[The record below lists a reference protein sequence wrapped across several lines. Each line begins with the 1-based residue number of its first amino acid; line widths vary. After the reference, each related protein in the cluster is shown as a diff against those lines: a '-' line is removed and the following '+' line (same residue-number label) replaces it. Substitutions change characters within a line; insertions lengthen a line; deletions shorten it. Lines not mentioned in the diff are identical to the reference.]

1 MSFSAAAY
9 SDPRR
14 SLTHADV
21 NRLAPHMN
29 ILGLTSLPPDEQTVQ
44 RAYKQALRQNPGR
57 VDALRLAANVMA
69 TEESRREFLRTAPM
83 MPAPT
88 LSLGVRKANH
98 QITAS
103 CKVATQ
109 GSGCPPC
116 AVASS
121 RGCRPTMEDAHIA
134 GEPVGHMGHV
144 FAVLDGHGGMR
155 AAKLLSHQIPSTLAK
170 HGADEGRL
178 SKASATAAF
187 AELDERI
194 LGHTWEDGS
203 CACVA
208 VLSKEENGKRPT
220 LQLLQLGDCNALLF
234 RYTHSTEGFLAVAGD
249 GQPLCTN
256 HRPTEPSEATRLRAA
271 NAPVSATGRLA
282 GLAVSRAFGDREHK
296 RTLSRGHLLAEPEV
310 IGPVE
315 LPADAGILLIACDG
329 LFDHLEPVQ
338 CCAVLNKFC
347 KQAGGAG
354 VRSDLAKAAS
364 ALVQAAL
371 DEGSLDNV
379 SVVLVDVAAP

>member
-1 MSFSAAAY
+1 MSVAGCDGEIAAKKLHRPPIDSTKSGRIKLHHQFAMSFSAAAY

-83 MPAPT
+83 MPAPAPT

-155 AAKLLSHQIPSTLAK
+155 AANCCRTRYRVRSPSTA
-170 HGADEGRL
+170 
-178 SKASATAAF
+178 
-187 AELDERI
+187 
-194 LGHTWEDGS
+194 
-203 CACVA
+203 
-208 VLSKEENGKRPT
+208 PT
-220 LQLLQLGDCNALLF
+220 
-234 RYTHSTEGFLAVAGD
+234 
-249 GQPLCTN
+249 
-256 HRPTEPSEATRLRAA
+256 RAA
-271 NAPVSATGRLA
+271 
-282 GLAVSRAFGDREHK
+282 
-296 RTLSRGHLLAEPEV
+296 
-310 IGPVE
+310 
-315 LPADAGILLIACDG
+315 
-329 LFDHLEPVQ
+329 
-338 CCAVLNKFC
+338 
-347 KQAGGAG
+347 
-354 VRSDLAKAAS
+354 
-364 ALVQAAL
+364 
-371 DEGSLDNV
+371 
-379 SVVLVDVAAP
+379 